1 MIKVGNAAQY
11 QPLAG
16 FARSKGFT
24 LIEVLI
30 ALAITAF
37 VATIAYTSLSAVISG
52 VESTR
57 EAATKTYEVD
67 RALMIVSRDIRQFVA
82 RPIRDE
88 FGQLEPALS
97 GGTLARFMLSFTRS
111 GWHNPRH
118 YPRSNLQRI
127 NYLVED
133 DALWRESYLVLDRVG
148 DTQPRRVKLLDGVLE
163 MSVGFLGTY
172 SQVEAGNDGKAQI
185 ERADILVVGR
195 HQPADPE
202 ARLVIVVRVVVGRIV
217 SHGSASPS
225 HYSLRSA
232 RRAGC
237 SGWYRNRRWPLPP
250 PTA

>member
-1 MIKVGNAAQY
+1 MIPPVIKMGNTAPHP
-11 QPLAG
+11 PLARS
-16 FARSKGFT
+16 ARSRGFT

-37 VATIAYTSLSAVISG
+37 VATIAYTSLSTVIAG

-57 EAATKTYEVD
+57 EAATKTYELD

-97 GGTLARFMLSFTRS
+97 GGLLARSMLSFTRS

-118 YPRSNLQRI
+118 YPRSNLQRV

-163 MSVGFLGTY
+163 MNVGFLGTY
-172 SQVEAGNDGKAQI
+172 GQVEAGNDGKVLDSSNWA
-185 ERADILVVGR
+185 ENW
-195 HQPADPE
+195 
-202 ARLVIVVRVVVGRIV
+202 IVDT
-217 SHGSASPS
+217 SAPG
-225 HYSLRSA
+225 A
-232 RRAGC
+232 E
-237 SGWYRNRRWPLPP
+237 LPP
-250 PTA
+250 PVALEIKLQLEGWGEIRRLYEL